1 MTSAITRLRLLG
13 DNADE
18 LTKWQA
24 DVELREAEN
33 ERERARKE
41 REARAQQA
49 SNDWTNWY
57 ARIDERIAEHF
68 KLNFS
73 RDGWLT
79 DSIGGAI
86 GKHTRKVADDLEKEI
101 TALREEL
108 RAATSKLQERHASLP
123 RYNYTAFWPGPRLV
137 ERIEFGPSAPVWEI
151 IICGPKADGTYWVE
165 CRTADGRVHRAMLES
180 RA

>member
-1 MTSAITRLRLLG
+1 MSLQRPLQDLHARADAITRLRLLG

-24 DVELREAEN
+24 DVELREAKN

-68 KLNFS
+68 KLNFP
-73 RDGWLT
+73 G
-79 DSIGGAI
+79 
-86 GKHTRKVADDLEKEI
+86 
-101 TALREEL
+101 TA
-108 RAATSKLQERHASLP
+108 
-123 RYNYTAFWPGPRLV
+123 G
-137 ERIEFGPSAPVWEI
+137 
-151 IICGPKADGTYWVE
+151 
-165 CRTADGRVHRAMLES
+165 
-180 RA
+180 